1 MLYRIILSQEI
12 GCLYR
17 FFSQIMVVFTHIR
30 EEHSMEQLILDHMLK
45 EEFSFPDPSFPI
57 QFYID
62 DLHQWP
68 DGQVPLHWHF
78 GYEIFS
84 AFNQEVT
91 IQVGEKRLTL
101 LPGES
106 ILIGGGQLHR
116 YSLTD
121 STRECLCPN
130 IVFTENVLA
139 PLTSTIFQ
147 KYFYPLLHDP
157 SLPYIKLSQYV
168 PWQKQMLSC
177 LFRVYQLIGGE
188 AVYAIPHFS
197 TYLSKQSHTECPELE
212 VHQNLFEFF
221 KILYNNQSEFPH
233 SKIQPLDAK
242 TQIRIQQMIQY
253 IQKHFSE
260 MITLEDLAASANI
273 SRSEAGRCFQKYYAD
288 TPMSYLIRYRLQQA
302 QKFLLTST
310 LSVKEISCQCGFS
323 DSSYFVKIFRK
334 HMKRTPLNIDGYIN

>member
-1 MLYRIILSQEI
+1 MKP
-12 GCLYR
+12 
-17 FFSQIMVVFTHIR
+17 F
-30 EEHSMEQLILDHMLK
+30 ILDHMLK

-68 DGQVPLHWHF
+68 DGQVPLHWHLR
-78 GYEIFS
+78 YEIFS
-84 AFNQEVT
+84 AFKQEVMVQ
-91 IQVGEKRLTL
+91 IGEKRLIL

-106 ILIGGGQLHR
+106 ILIGGGQLHG

-130 IVFTENVLA
+130 IVFTENILA

-147 KYFYPLLHDP
+147 KYFYPILNDP
-157 SLPYIKLSQYV
+157 SLPHIKLSQYI
-168 PWQKQMLSC
+168 PWQKQMLLC
-177 LFRVYQLIGGE
+177 LFRVYQFLAGDVIY
-188 AVYAIPHFS
+188 AVPQLS
-197 TYLSKQSHTECPELE
+197 TFLSNQSHSECPELE
-212 VHQNLFEFF
+212 VHHNLFEFF
-221 KILYNNQSEFPH
+221 KILYNHRSELDHANIQSQD
-233 SKIQPLDAK
+233 SK
-242 TQIRIQQMIQY
+242 TQIRMQQMVQY

-260 MITLEDLAASANI
+260 MITLEDLAASASI

-302 QKFLLTST
+302 QKLLLTST

-323 DSSYFVKIFRK
+323 DSSYFGKVFRK
-334 HMKRTPLNIDGYIN
+334 HMKQTPAEYRRIYQMTHQI

>member
-1 MLYRIILSQEI
+1 
-12 GCLYR
+12 
-17 FFSQIMVVFTHIR
+17 
-30 EEHSMEQLILDHMLK
+30 MEQLILDHMLK

-157 SLPYIKLSQYV
+157 A
-168 PWQKQMLSC
+168 C
-177 LFRVYQLIGGE
+177 
-188 AVYAIPHFS
+188 
-197 TYLSKQSHTECPELE
+197 
-212 VHQNLFEFF
+212 
-221 KILYNNQSEFPH
+221 
-233 SKIQPLDAK
+233 
-242 TQIRIQQMIQY
+242 
-253 IQKHFSE
+253 
-260 MITLEDLAASANI
+260 
-273 SRSEAGRCFQKYYAD
+273 
-288 TPMSYLIRYRLQQA
+288 
-302 QKFLLTST
+302 
-310 LSVKEISCQCGFS
+310 
-323 DSSYFVKIFRK
+323 
-334 HMKRTPLNIDGYIN
+334 RT